1 MLKRLNGNE
10 IFYHCKRWVRNILS
24 FFEEKPDG
32 IKCPE
37 CCGKKTTVIH
47 RQPNHT
53 PDPFDVTVPC
63 PVCRG
68 TGYVPE
74 YVRKQ

>member
-1 MLKRLNGNE
+1 MLLK
-10 IFYHCKRWVRNILS
+10 KILKNLFH

-37 CCGKKTTVIH
+37 CYGKKTVIIH
-47 RQPNHT
+47 RRPDRT
-53 PDPFDVTVPC
+53 PDPLDTIVPC
-63 PVCRG
+63 PVCHG

-74 YVRKQ
+74 HTEKKEHL